1 MPAAP
6 PLYVTQAVVY
16 HALSDKIWPFSSHVA
31 TFIVCW
37 LEQGLL
43 QHPLFREG
51 IGGPSIWYTTP
62 AHVAALLDRQADGLM
77 VVWPWNIS
85 LSYQINKDLAYMYFL
100 LVGSDNKWSL
110 IRENISAFL
119 RWFSHKRKSSQEC
132 SVCHG
137 VMQSFLISIGSNAF
151 LYT

>member
-16 HALSDKIWPFSSHVA
+16 HVLSDKIWPFSSRVA

-62 AHVAALLDRQADGLM
+62 AHVGALLDRRADGLM

-85 LSYQINKDLAYMYFL
+85 LSYQINKELPYMYFL
-100 LVGSDNKWSL
+100 LVGSDNKW
-110 IRENISAFL
+110 
-119 RWFSHKRKSSQEC
+119 C
-132 SVCHG
+132 
-137 VMQSFLISIGSNAF
+137 LISENHLKNAVSAMASCNHF
-151 LYT
+151 K